1 MSADHKDPESAAR
14 PPRAAERIF
23 DTACD
28 LFYRD
33 GIRAVGVDEIVT
45 RAGVT
50 KPSLY
55 RSFASKDDLAVAYLR
70 QEEEHFWGLFDAAC
84 EAHPDDPRAQVL
96 AYFEGLGE
104 RSQRPGYRGCGLT
117 NAAVEYPRADHPAR
131 QVSAE
136 HKQAL
141 RARLAGMARAMGAAR
156 PDALADG
163 LLLLLEGVYV
173 SSQLFGPG
181 GPAGGVAAQAALLI
195 DAYVDPVRVRD

>member
-55 RSFASKDDLAVAYLR
+55 RSFA
-70 QEEEHFWGLFDAAC
+70 
-84 EAHPDDPRAQVL
+84 
-96 AYFEGLGE
+96 
-104 RSQRPGYRGCGLT
+104 
-117 NAAVEYPRADHPAR
+117 
-131 QVSAE
+131 
-136 HKQAL
+136 
-141 RARLAGMARAMGAAR
+141 
-156 PDALADG
+156 
-163 LLLLLEGVYV
+163 
-173 SSQLFGPG
+173 
-181 GPAGGVAAQAALLI
+181 
-195 DAYVDPVRVRD
+195 